1 MFDKII
7 AYSIKNKFVIGV
19 LVFALIVWGL
29 FSLKQIPI
37 DAVPDITNNQVQII
51 TITPTLATQE
61 VEKFITTPVELALQS
76 LQNIEEIRSIS
87 RFGLSVITV
96 VFEEHVDIYLARQL
110 VNERIQEAQSA
121 IPEGLGTPEMAP
133 ISTGLGEIYQ
143 YVVRPEKGFED
154 KYTSSELR
162 QCKIGL

>member
-61 VEKFITTPVELALQS
+61 VEKFITTPVAG
-76 LQNIEEIRSIS
+76 SI
-87 RFGLSVITV
+87 I
-96 VFEEHVDIYLARQL
+96 
-110 VNERIQEAQSA
+110 
-121 IPEGLGTPEMAP
+121 
-133 ISTGLGEIYQ
+133 
-143 YVVRPEKGFED
+143 K
-154 KYTSSELR
+154 
-162 QCKIGL
+162 